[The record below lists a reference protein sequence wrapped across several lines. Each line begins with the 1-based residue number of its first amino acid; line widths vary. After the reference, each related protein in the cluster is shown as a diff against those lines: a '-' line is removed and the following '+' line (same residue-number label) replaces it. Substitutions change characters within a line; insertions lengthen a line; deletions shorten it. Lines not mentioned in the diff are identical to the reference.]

1 MNATKPPGVSEPWT
15 TIRAPISSTA
25 AWASI
30 GRNEISGTYIARC
43 RFARSVWPNT
53 DSERRRNFDSSACSC
68 ANALTTWT
76 PTMFSS
82 ATVATSAR
90 RCCTSRSVGWAT
102 WL

>member
-1 MNATKPPGVSEPWT
+1 M
-15 TIRAPISSTA
+15 
-25 AWASI
+25 
-30 GRNEISGTYIARC
+30 NEISGTYSARC
-43 RFARSVWPNT
+43 RFARSVCSNT
-53 DSERRRNFDSSACSC
+53 RSERCLNFASSDGSC